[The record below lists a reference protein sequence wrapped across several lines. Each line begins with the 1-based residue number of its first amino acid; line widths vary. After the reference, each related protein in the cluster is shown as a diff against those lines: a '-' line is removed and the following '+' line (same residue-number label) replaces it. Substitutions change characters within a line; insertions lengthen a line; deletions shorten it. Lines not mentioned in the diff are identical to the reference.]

1 MSLLRRITFRK
12 SCNNVRQPQELIAT
26 QHVEALSPE
35 EIGRFLKDCTE
46 GLSKSTRHPIKL

>member
-1 MSLLRRITFRK
+1 LSLLRRITFRK